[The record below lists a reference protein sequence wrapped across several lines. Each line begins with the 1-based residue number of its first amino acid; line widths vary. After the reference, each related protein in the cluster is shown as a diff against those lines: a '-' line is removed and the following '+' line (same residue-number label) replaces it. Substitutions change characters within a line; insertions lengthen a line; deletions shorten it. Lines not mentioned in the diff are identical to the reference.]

1 MTKIIN
7 LTFNNGNNIKVNI
20 DKLNKIEFYR
30 QLLEDRDIEDTIDI
44 EVKIISYDNMKLIID
59 FIDIDNQEIKD
70 YFKDIDQV
78 SEYTTSLMPV
88 SLVEYLKVFDVK
100 NNFEYDSELFKR
112 IIQLKEN
119 SNYLQYDMLGDVLE
133 YKWADNYRVINKDI
147 LKEILIQNVNNVMIN
162 EFSNKDIIIIKNL
175 SEKYINILFEFYDI
189 DEDDIEDFFE
199 KNEFTDESISKMLK
213 FTHITKNEF
222 YNILI
227 KNVDVILEDLTYI
240 M

>member
-1 MTKIIN
+1 MSQIIN
-7 LTFNNGNNIKVNI
+7 LTFNDGNNIKCNS
-20 DKLNKIEFYR
+20 DKLLKIEFYR
-30 QLLEDRDIEDTIDI
+30 QLLEDRDIDEVLDI
-44 EVKIISYDNMKLIID
+44 EVKLISYENMKIILK
-59 FIDIDNQEIKD
+59 FVEIDNEEIKE

-78 SEYTTSLMPV
+78 SEYTTSIMPEI
-88 SLVEYLKVFDVK
+88 LVDYLKIFDVK
-100 NNFEYDSELFKR
+100 NDFEYDSNLFKK

-119 SNYLQYDMLGDVLE
+119 SNYLQYDIFGDVLE
-133 YKWADNYRVINKDI
+133 YKWADNYRVIDKDI

-162 EFSNKDIIIIKNL
+162 EFSNDTTIIIKNL

-199 KNEFTDESISKMLK
+199 KNEINDSTILNILK
-213 FTHITKNEF
+213 FTTITKDEF

-227 KNVDVILEDLTYI
+227 KNVDIILEDLTYI